1 MLVNVELSIPK
12 YVISTADFKKCTS
25 IVPPIGIPIA
35 NSEHKI
41 DSRENNFVRGNPK
54 AIASPGETA
63 KSATRTRTRL
73 SQLGM
78 SSGTRLSAKVSKP
91 ETIRVRLAAAVDQF
105 FGFSTGISFIKQL
118 VHALYLLSSSA
129 AYHLQT
135 RRKHQQKNTISPGA
149 PHHKHRKH
157 TLL

>member
-1 MLVNVELSIPK
+1 MPSG
-12 YVISTADFKKCTS
+12 A
-25 IVPPIGIPIA
+25 
-35 NSEHKI
+35 
-41 DSRENNFVRGNPK
+41 
-54 AIASPGETA
+54 
-63 KSATRTRTRL
+63 RL
-73 SQLGM
+73 N
-78 SSGTRLSAKVSKP
+78 AHESKP
-91 ETIRVRLAAAVDQF
+91 KIKRVRLAAAVDQF

-149 PHHKHRKH
+149 PHHKHRNH